1 MIFRGCTCCELPPDS
16 LIYTR
21 MQDQRTSHILMVR
34 PKHFGFNAETAVNN
48 EFQNRTGEDQS
59 SINERV
65 ILEFDHFVDK
75 IRKAGVHVE
84 VVEDLDVFSSPD
96 AVFPNNWLT
105 THRNGALITY
115 PMFAENRR
123 AERREDVIER
133 LIDLFGY
140 QRRYSLEHYEDKGL
154 FLEGTGSMV
163 LDRTQEIV
171 YACLGPRT
179 DPTIL
184 DKWCVLTGYE
194 RFTFEAEDPP
204 GRKIYH
210 TNVMMS
216 VGAGFAVVCL
226 ESIPQEQ
233 VRRSLLTHLS
243 EERLVIPITRR
254 QMRSFAGNILELR
267 TVAGESVI
275 VMSSNAYHS
284 FDVVQREKLSKF
296 GSIIHS
302 PIDTI
307 EEIGGGSARC
317 MIAELFLPG

>member
-1 MIFRGCTCCELPPDS
+1 
-16 LIYTR
+16 

-34 PKHFGFNAETAVNN
+34 PRHFGFNAETAVNN
-48 EFQNRTGEDQS
+48 EFQNRTSQDQS
-59 SINERV
+59 SINARV
-65 ILEFDHFVDK
+65 LTEFDEFVSK
-75 IRKAGVHVE
+75 IRKAGVHVDI
-84 VVEDLDVFSSPD
+84 VEDLENFSSPD

-115 PMFAENRR
+115 PMFAGNRR
-123 AERREDVIER
+123 VERREDVIER
-133 LIDLFGY
+133 LIDLYGY

-163 LDRTQEIV
+163 LDRTREIV

-184 DKWCVLTGYE
+184 DKWCVLTGYD

-216 VGAGFAVVCL
+216 LGAKFAVVCL
-226 ESIPQEQ
+226 ESIPQESA
-233 VRRSLLTHLS
+233 RRALENKLSLD
-243 EERLVIPITRR
+243 RLVIPITCN

-284 FDVVQREKLSKF
+284 FDIEQREKLSEI
-296 GSIIHS
+296 GSIVHS

-317 MIAELFLPG
+317 MIAELFLPASLQ

>member
-1 MIFRGCTCCELPPDS
+1 MICES
-16 LIYTR
+16 LIFVR

-34 PKHFGFNAETAVNN
+34 PRHFGFNAETAVNN
-48 EFQNRTGEDQS
+48 EFQNETDEDQS
-59 SINERV
+59 SVSDRAL
-65 ILEFDHFVDK
+65 LEFDHFVEK
-75 IRKAGVHVE
+75 IRAAGVQVE
-84 VVEDLDVFSSPD
+84 VVDDLDTVSSPD
-96 AVFPNNWLT
+96 AIFPNNWLT

-123 AERREDVIER
+123 AERREDVIDR
-133 LIDLFGY
+133 LIDLYGY
-140 QRRYSLEHYEDKGL
+140 QRRYSLEHYEDKGM

-163 LDRTQEIV
+163 LDRTHQIV

-184 DKWCVLTGYE
+184 DKWCVLTGYD

-216 VGAGFAVVCL
+216 IGTHFAVVCL
-226 ESIPQEQ
+226 ESIPQEE
-233 VRRSLLTHLS
+233 VRRSLLRKLS
-243 EERLVIPITRR
+243 EDRLVIPITRG
-254 QMRSFAGNILELR
+254 QMRSFAGNILELHAV
-267 TVAGESVI
+267 TGESVI
-275 VMSSNAYHS
+275 AMSSNAFHS
-284 FDVVQREKLSKF
+284 FDREQREKLSKF

-302 PIDTI
+302 PLDTI

-317 MIAELFLPG
+317 MIAELFLPE

>member
-1 MIFRGCTCCELPPDS
+1 MTAKQHVNINS
-16 LIYTR
+16 LQ
-21 MQDQRTSHILMVR
+21 MQDQCTAHILMVR
-34 PKHFGFNAETAVNN
+34 PKHFGFNAETALNN

-59 SINERV
+59 SITERV
-65 ILEFDHFVDK
+65 QLEFDHFVQK
-75 IRKAGVHVE
+75 IREAGVYVE
-84 VVEDLDVFSSPD
+84 VIEDRDDIASPD

-105 THRNGALITY
+105 THPNGALITY

-133 LIDLFGY
+133 LIDLYGY

-163 LDRTQEIV
+163 LDRIQKVV

-184 DKWCVLTGYE
+184 DKWCVLTGYD
-194 RFTFEAEDPP
+194 RFTFGAEDPP

-216 VGAGFAVVCL
+216 IGSEFAVVCFA
-226 ESIPQEQ
+226 SIPNEQ
-233 VRRSLLTHLS
+233 VRKSLFRKLS
-243 EERLVIPITRR
+243 EDRLVIPITRV

-267 TVAGESVI
+267 SETGKSVI
-275 VMSSNAYHS
+275 AMSSNAYHS
-284 FDVVQREKLSKF
+284 FDIEQREQLSKF

-307 EEIGGGSARC
+307 EQIGGGSARC
-317 MIAELFLPG
+317 MIAELFLPE